1 MSRLCLSFLL
11 LLSVLCWNKGVC
23 GDKVNVGNISLKGVP
38 IDPDPYGDFTALV
51 VPIKRAG
58 NLIIVEAQVD
68 SLEGNFVLDTGAPYL
83 VLNTT
88 YFRDAPKINE
98 QEAGGINGASSSTF
112 TTVVHN
118 FSILDLHYSKL
129 TADVTDLSAIENGRH
144 IKILGLLG
152 TRLFSKLAITIDLFH
167 NVLYIYKLDEHGN
180 IQPGDQLFDH
190 PQLKAQFR
198 YMNDVIYLKGAIE
211 DKSMW
216 FAFDTGAEVNL
227 LDYSHA
233 KKMMSS
239 MEVINRAKLTGVG
252 GSSFEI
258 INAKFNKLTVGDQ
271 LFYKNRILITNL
283 EKMGN
288 FYGQSVDGILGYDF
302 FVRGVFT
309 INFVKKEFEM
319 YIYSNQ

>member
-1 MSRLCLSFLL
+1 M
-11 LLSVLCWNKGVC
+11 
-23 GDKVNVGNISLKGVP
+23 
-38 IDPDPYGDFTALV
+38 
-51 VPIKRAG
+51 
-58 NLIIVEAQVD
+58 
-68 SLEGNFVLDTGAPYL
+68 
-83 VLNTT
+83 
-88 YFRDAPKINE
+88 
-98 QEAGGINGASSSTF
+98 
-112 TTVVHN
+112 
-118 FSILDLHYSKL
+118 
-129 TADVTDLSAIENGRH
+129 
-144 IKILGLLG
+144 LG
-152 TRLFSKLAITIDLFH
+152 TRLFAKLAITIDLFH

-180 IQPGDQLFDH
+180 IQHGDQIFDH

-198 YMNDVIYLKGAIE
+198 YTNDVIYLKGAIE

-227 LDYSHA
+227 LDYGHA

-258 INAKFNKLTVGDQ
+258 INAKFNNLTVGDQ

-288 FYGQSVDGILGYDF
+288 FYGQSIDGILGYDF